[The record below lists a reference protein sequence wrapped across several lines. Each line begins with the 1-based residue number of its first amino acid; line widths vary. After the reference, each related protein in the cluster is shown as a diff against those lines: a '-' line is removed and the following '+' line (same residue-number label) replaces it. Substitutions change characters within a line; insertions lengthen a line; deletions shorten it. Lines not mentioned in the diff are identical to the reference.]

1 MVADKKFDNTA
12 TNEVNSYKEA
22 LYNGLRDNENR
33 PVIRTNWCIKTVPSI
48 KKKLELEQLLVL
60 L

>member
-1 MVADKKFDNTA
+1 LVADKNFDNTA
-12 TNEVNSYKEA
+12 KNEVKSYKEA

-48 KKKLELEQLLVL
+48 KKNWN
-60 L
+60 